1 MDLINVGL
9 ISEYMSKNNLTKK
22 EFCKKCGI
30 SLYLLNKIFNQ
41 QENANIVAL
50 FKIAR
55 IMNLPICEF
64 FRK

>member
-9 ISEYMSKNNLTKK
+9 ISEYMSANNLTKK

-55 IMNLPICEF
+55 TMNLPICEF